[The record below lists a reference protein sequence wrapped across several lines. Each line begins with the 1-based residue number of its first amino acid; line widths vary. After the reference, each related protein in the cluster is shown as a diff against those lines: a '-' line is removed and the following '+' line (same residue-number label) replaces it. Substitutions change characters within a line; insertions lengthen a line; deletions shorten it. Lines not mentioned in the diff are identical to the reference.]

1 MGHFVTLASISQ
13 FKQSTYLYV
22 PPCMRDS
29 SHGFFTR
36 IVTRG
41 QVITYRLWG
50 EKGGGGAE
58 GGVKV
63 DHMVSRWDRKG
74 ISRRRQSIN
83 RGWGRVRV
91 YRKLTLN

>member
-1 MGHFVTLASISQ
+1 MAFLQELLLEDKSLLIACGG
-13 FKQSTYLYV
+13 K
-22 PPCMRDS
+22 
-29 SHGFFTR
+29 
-36 IVTRG
+36 
-41 QVITYRLWG
+41 
-50 EKGGGGAE
+50 KGGGGAAE

-63 DHMVSRWDRKG
+63 EHMVSRWDRKG

>member
-1 MGHFVTLASISQ
+1 MAFLQELLLEDKSLLIACGG
-13 FKQSTYLYV
+13 K
-22 PPCMRDS
+22 
-29 SHGFFTR
+29 
-36 IVTRG
+36 
-41 QVITYRLWG
+41 
-50 EKGGGGAE
+50 KGGGAE

-63 DHMVSRWDRKG
+63 DHMVLRWDRKG

>member
-1 MGHFVTLASISQ
+1 MAFLQELLLEDNSLLIACGG
-13 FKQSTYLYV
+13 K
-22 PPCMRDS
+22 
-29 SHGFFTR
+29 
-36 IVTRG
+36 
-41 QVITYRLWG
+41 
-50 EKGGGGAE
+50 KGG

-63 DHMVSRWDRKG
+63 DHMVLRWDRKG